1 MILENWQYSRG
12 DIYYANM
19 EPHVGSEQGGER
31 PVVVLQND
39 TGNKYSPTLI
49 IATLTS
55 RVDKKRHLPTHV
67 LLDHNP
73 GLKVPSIVQLEQIF
87 TLDKQRVQRF
97 VGRTSEKEM
106 NQIEMAIKISL
117 AVPHPCRTSKWYSR
131 MESMSR
137 HFFTKGEDTNRE
149 NNPAMYHAALYIRRR
164 KNDGKSI

>member
-1 MILENWQYSRG
+1 MIPENWQYSRG

-49 IATLTS
+49 IATITS
-55 RVDKKRHLPTHV
+55 RVNKKRHLPTHV

-106 NQIEMAIKISL
+106 NQIEMAIKVSL
-117 AVPHPCRTSKWYSR
+117 G
-131 MESMSR
+131 MSR
-137 HFFTKGEDTNRE
+137 EE
-149 NNPAMYHAALYIRRR
+149 E
-164 KNDGKSI
+164 KNE

>member
-1 MILENWQYSRG
+1 MIPENWQYSRG

-39 TGNKYSPTLI
+39 AGNKHSPTLI

-55 RVDKKRHLPTHV
+55 RVDKKSHLPTHV

-87 TLDKQRVQRF
+87 TIDKCRVQRF
-97 VGRTSEKEM
+97 AGQASEEEM
-106 NQIEMAIKISL
+106 RRIETALKISL
-117 AVPHPCRTSKWYSR
+117 Q
-131 MESMSR
+131 M
-137 HFFTKGEDTNRE
+137 
-149 NNPAMYHAALYIRRR
+149 I
-164 KNDGKSI
+164 

>member
-1 MILENWQYSRG
+1 MIPKNWQYSRG

-39 TGNKYSPTLI
+39 SPTLI

-67 LLDHNP
+67 LLDQNP

-87 TLDKQRVQRF
+87 TIDKCRVQRF
-97 VGRTSEKEM
+97 AGQTSEEEM
-106 NQIEMAIKISL
+106 KRIELAMKISL
-117 AVPHPCRTSKWYSR
+117 GLDFSFSK
-131 MESMSR
+131 
-137 HFFTKGEDTNRE
+137 
-149 NNPAMYHAALYIRRR
+149 
-164 KNDGKSI
+164 

>member
-1 MILENWQYSRG
+1 MIPENWQYSRG

-49 IATLTS
+49 IATITS
-55 RVDKKRHLPTHV
+55 RVNKKRHLPTHV

-87 TLDKQRVQRF
+87 TIDKRRIQRF
-97 VGRTSEKEM
+97 AGQASKDEM
-106 NQIEMAIKISL
+106 QQIELAVKISL
-117 AVPHPCRTSKWYSR
+117 GLDLLSFK
-131 MESMSR
+131 
-137 HFFTKGEDTNRE
+137 
-149 NNPAMYHAALYIRRR
+149 
-164 KNDGKSI
+164 

>member
-1 MILENWQYSRG
+1 MIPEKWRYSRS

-19 EPHVGSEQGGER
+19 EPNVGSEQGGER

-39 TGNKYSPTLI
+39 AGNKHSPTLI

-87 TLDKQRVQRF
+87 TIDKRRLQRF
-97 VGRTSEKEM
+97 VGNASAEEM
-106 NQIEMAIKISL
+106 DQIETALKISL
-117 AVPHPCRTSKWYSR
+117 GMNLSS
-131 MESMSR
+131 
-137 HFFTKGEDTNRE
+137 
-149 NNPAMYHAALYIRRR
+149 NNV
-164 KNDGKSI
+164 

>member
-1 MILENWQYSRG
+1 MISKNWQYSRG

-39 TGNKYSPTLI
+39 AGNKHSPTLI

-55 RVDKKRHLPTHV
+55 RVDKKSHLPTHV

-87 TLDKQRVQRF
+87 TIDKCRVQRF
-97 VGRTSEKEM
+97 AGQASEDEM
-106 NQIEMAIKISL
+106 NQIEMAIKVSL
-117 AVPHPCRTSKWYSR
+117 G
-131 MESMSR
+131 MSR
-137 HFFTKGEDTNRE
+137 EE
-149 NNPAMYHAALYIRRR
+149 E
-164 KNDGKSI
+164 KNE

>member
-1 MILENWQYSRG
+1 MISENWQYSRG

-39 TGNKYSPTLI
+39 TGNKHSPTLI

-87 TLDKQRVQRF
+87 TIDKRRIQRF
-97 VGRTSEKEM
+97 AGQASKDEM
-106 NQIEMAIKISL
+106 QQIELAVKISL
-117 AVPHPCRTSKWYSR
+117 GLDLLSFK
-131 MESMSR
+131 
-137 HFFTKGEDTNRE
+137 
-149 NNPAMYHAALYIRRR
+149 
-164 KNDGKSI
+164 

>member
-1 MILENWQYSRG
+1 MTPENWQYSRG

-39 TGNKYSPTLI
+39 TGNKYSLTLI

-87 TLDKQRVQRF
+87 TLDKQRMQRF
-97 VGRTSEKEM
+97 VGQASSEEIDR
-106 NQIEMAIKISL
+106 IEAALKISL
-117 AVPHPCRTSKWYSR
+117 G
-131 MESMSR
+131 M
-137 HFFTKGEDTNRE
+137 N
-149 NNPAMYHAALYIRRR
+149 
-164 KNDGKSI
+164 

>member
-1 MILENWQYSRG
+1 MISENWQYSRG

-39 TGNKYSPTLI
+39 MGNKHSPTLI

-55 RVDKKRHLPTHV
+55 KVDKKRHLPTHV

-87 TLDKQRVQRF
+87 TIDKRRIQRF
-97 VGRTSEKEM
+97 AGQASKDEM
-106 NQIEMAIKISL
+106 HQIELAVKISL
-117 AVPHPCRTSKWYSR
+117 GLDLLSFK
-131 MESMSR
+131 
-137 HFFTKGEDTNRE
+137 
-149 NNPAMYHAALYIRRR
+149 
-164 KNDGKSI
+164 